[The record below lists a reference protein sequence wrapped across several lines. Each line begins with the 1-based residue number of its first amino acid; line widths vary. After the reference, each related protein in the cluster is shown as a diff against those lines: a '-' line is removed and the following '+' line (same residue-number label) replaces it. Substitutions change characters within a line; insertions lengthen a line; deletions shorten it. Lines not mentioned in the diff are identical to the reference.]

1 MYFAFFT
8 ATFFSPSFLTRYTL
22 TSQQQSEMERL
33 IRFCRNQSTGLK
45 IIALITIII
54 TPIATIAIII
64 TTIIITT
71 ISTNT
76 GLPITFLLG
85 FYVTLIV
92 RRWWEQY
99 TLLPWPGETR
109 SSPSSSLHHHHHHHH
124 HCHCH
129 CHKQELSKQFKC
141 FCINYIIIIST
152 IIIKIIIVIVIINL
166 IIIITNTH
174 QVLSCH
180 LVATPPPLC
189 KGKR

>member
-1 MYFAFFT
+1 
-8 ATFFSPSFLTRYTL
+8 
-22 TSQQQSEMERL
+22 MERL

-99 TLLPWPGETR
+99 TLLPWPGETTTLSSSFFLVSHAGTWLNLLGKWWFLVSLKMRDRQTYFWLRIVTGNDMWLRVVTGGYGWLGETLRSKWGQTLQTHRLRIGIIYR
-109 SSPSSSLHHHHHHHH
+109 SSL
-124 HCHCH
+124 
-129 CHKQELSKQFKC
+129 LG
-141 FCINYIIIIST
+141 IDI
-152 IIIKIIIVIVIINL
+152 L
-166 IIIITNTH
+166 
-174 QVLSCH
+174 
-180 LVATPPPLC
+180 LV
-189 KGKR
+189 R

>member
-1 MYFAFFT
+1 MLTIEIMSKSYHIVKAVSKKLYFTSFT

-45 IIALITIII
+45 IITIITIII
-54 TPIATIAIII
+54 NPIATLAIIIITIAI

-71 ISTNT
+71 IATIAITAIIITTISTTT

-99 TLLPWPGETR
+99 TLLPWPGETTTL
-109 SSPSSSLHHHHHHHH
+109 SSSSLHHHHHHHH
-124 HCHCH
+124 HCP
-129 CHKQELSKQFKC
+129 
-141 FCINYIIIIST
+141 
-152 IIIKIIIVIVIINL
+152 IIIV
-166 IIIITNTH
+166 
-174 QVLSCH
+174 
-180 LVATPPPLC
+180 AW
-189 KGKR
+189 